1 MTWSESAKYYEKNSK
16 KRKKEVRKTT
26 TLEFLLN
33 DHIPN

>member
-1 MTWSESAKYYEKNSK
+1 MTWSESAKYYEKTVK
-16 KRKKEVRKTT
+16 KKEVRKTT